1 MVSPR
6 SLLGALEGG
15 KTKRREPHPDL
26 RTQHTTNQAITSW
39 MQWDTFEGAMDDG
52 RLAGVLKLGWLS
64 GKESLVPQNSGS
76 LTKLNSRMFFQ

>member
-1 MVSPR
+1 MSPR
-6 SLLGALEGG
+6 SLLGVLEGG
-15 KTKRREPHPDL
+15 KTRRREPHPDL
-26 RTQHTTNQAITSW
+26 RTQHTMNQAITSW
-39 MQWDTFEGAMDDG
+39 MQWDTFEGATDDG